1 MSDGS
6 EPTLIYITAG
16 DAEEARRIGK
26 ALVEARL
33 AACVNLIEGMKAIY
47 WWEGAVQEDAEVVM
61 IAKTRAALV
70 EPLTAKVREVHSD
83 DCPCVVAVPIAGGNP
98 AFLEWIAQETR
109 GPESGGGDAGNV
121 KGEAD

>member
-6 EPTLIYITAG
+6 EPTLIYMTASG
-16 DAEEARRIGK
+16 AGEARRIGK

-33 AACVNLIEGMKAIY
+33 AACVNLIEGMRSLY

-70 EPLTAKVREVHSD
+70 EPLTAKVRELHSY
-83 DCPCVVAVPIAGGNP
+83 DCPCVVAVPITGGNP
-98 AFLEWIAQETR
+98 AFLAWIVTETS
-109 GPESGGGDAGNV
+109 PP
-121 KGEAD
+121 

>member
-1 MSDGS
+1 MNDGS
-6 EPTLIYITAG
+6 EPTLIYMTAG
-16 DAEEARRIGK
+16 GAEDARRIGK

-33 AACVNLIEGMKAIY
+33 AACVNLIEGMKSMY

-70 EPLTAKVREVHSD
+70 EPLTAKVRELHSY

-98 AFLEWIAQETR
+98 AFLEWIVEETGRPER
-109 GPESGGGDAGNV
+109 GRNVEGDA
-121 KGEAD
+121 D

>member
-1 MSDGS
+1 MRDGS
-6 EPTLIYITAG
+6 EPTLVYMTAG
-16 DAEEARRIGK
+16 GAEEARRIGK

-33 AACVNLIEGMKAIY
+33 AACVNLIEGMKSMY

-70 EPLTAKVREVHSD
+70 EPLTAKVRELHSF

-98 AFLEWIAQETR
+98 AFLQWIAVETR
-109 GPESGGGDAGNV
+109 GQAIERDT
-121 KGEAD
+121 D